1 MSGTSLD
8 GIDLA
13 QIVFYCAWQ
22 AMEIWDT
29 DSKLFHI
36 NPLVKQIKTALT
48 LSNEDLAQL
57 NQTILFI

>member
-1 MSGTSLD
+1 MSSTSLD

-13 QIVFYCAWQ
+13 QIVFTVRQ

-29 DSKLFHI
+29 DSKLFHTQ
-36 NPLVKQIKTALT
+36 PLVKQIKTALT

-57 NQTILFI
+57 KRLY